1 VKTLIRQPLLWFALA
16 SLSVFALHARF
27 GAKDPHTIQVP
38 PGLGSEGERWKLRQA
53 AEREARALELWR
65 DDPQAIALARE
76 RVAALRARPVAPPTD
91 AELREFLE
99 RHREAFDRPELYA
112 FEQVFFDPR
121 RGDADARAR
130 AAQRELE
137 AGGDP
142 AKLGDP
148 FRFPA
153 VLTAEPAARVRAV
166 FGQAFL
172 DGLSKARPGTWQT
185 LRSPDGVHLVR
196 LVKKTA
202 GRRIDVADAR
212 SELARAYEL
221 EQRAVREREALERA
235 ESEYRFVDEP

>member
-1 VKTLIRQPLLWFALA
+1 MKSFVRQPLLWFALA

-27 GAKDPHTIQVP
+27 GAEDPRTIRVP
-38 PGLGSEGERWKLRQA
+38 PGLGSEREPWKLRQA
-53 AEREARALELWR
+53 AEREARALGLWR
-65 DDPQAIALARE
+65 DDPQALALALE
-76 RVAALRARPVAPPTD
+76 RVAALRARPLAPPTD
-91 AELREFLE
+91 AELGEFLE
-99 RHREAFDRPELYA
+99 RHREAFDQPELYA

-121 RGDADARAR
+121 RGDAEARAR

-142 AKLGDP
+142 VKLGDP
-148 FRFPA
+148 FRFPVA
-153 VLTAEPAARVRAV
+153 LTAEPAARVRAV
-166 FGQAFL
+166 FGDGFL
-172 DGLSKARPGTWQT
+172 DALSKARPGAWQT

-221 EQRAVREREALERA
+221 EQSAIREREALDGAAR
-235 ESEYRFVDEP
+235 EYRFVDEP